1 MQQTFWPQ
9 PSFIV
14 LMSEVAIQKL
24 WLGLVDSRTVSL
36 KKLIKL
42 TFFQKGSDVSCP
54 LHSAD
59 FINEIEQIMTQ
70 RFHAKTE
77 HDCREPHCK
86 YRQNSTGT
94 VRCGRGREWLLWY
107 LIIKWLTNLN
117 YFVPLSVLVAAYQW
131 LVCYLLKESA
141 AKLQQE
147 LSNGK
152 VVHDPLNFF
161 RLFKWHTLKVGGG
174 WTLGLVVQFYWP
186 FLCHGTLRLGRG

>member
-1 MQQTFWPQ
+1 MQQTFWPR

-59 FINEIEQIMTQ
+59 FINEIEQIMSQ

-86 YRQNSTGT
+86 YRQNSTWT
-94 VRCGRGREWLLWY
+94 VRCGRGREMAAVVFDHKMADKPELFCSSFSFSCSLPVACLLPVKRECCKVSARAV
-107 LIIKWLTNLN
+107 KWKGSSWPT
-117 YFVPLSVLVAAYQW
+117 
-131 LVCYLLKESA
+131 E
-141 AKLQQE
+141 
-147 LSNGK
+147 
-152 VVHDPLNFF
+152 FF
-161 RLFKWHTLKVGGG
+161 PSL
-174 WTLGLVVQFYWP
+174 
-186 FLCHGTLRLGRG
+186 

>member
-1 MQQTFWPQ
+1 MSPVHFTPLTSLMRLNKSWHKDFMPRRNT
-9 PSFIV
+9 IV
-14 LMSEVAIQKL
+14 GSH
-24 WLGLVDSRTVSL
+24 TVSIDKIQHEL
-36 KKLIKL
+36 WGVVGAGK
-42 TFFQKGSDVSCP
+42 
-54 LHSAD
+54 
-59 FINEIEQIMTQ
+59 
-70 RFHAKTE
+70 
-77 HDCREPHCK
+77 
-86 YRQNSTGT
+86 
-94 VRCGRGREWLLWY
+94 WLLWY

-174 WTLGLVVQFYWP
+174 WTLGLVVQFHWP
-186 FLCHGTLRLGRG
+186 SLCHATLRSRERIALRVTEIGQNWTTAIL

>member
-1 MQQTFWPQ
+1 MCTTDFSASTLLHCTDGRGCHTKSCVTGSCGLLDCIIKKVIKRTF
-9 PSFIV
+9 
-14 LMSEVAIQKL
+14 
-24 WLGLVDSRTVSL
+24 
-36 KKLIKL
+36 
-42 TFFQKGSDVSCP
+42 FFQKGSNFSCP

-77 HDCREPHCK
+77 HDCRKPDCK
-86 YRQNSTGT
+86 YRQNSTWT

-117 YFVPLSVLVAAYQW
+117 YFVSLSVLVAAYQW

-161 RLFKWHTLKVGGG
+161 RLVKWHTLKAED
-174 WTLGLVVQFYWP
+174 
-186 FLCHGTLRLGRG
+186 